1 MISYVKGVVEEVT
14 AEKVIIENNGIGYG
28 IFMPASDLDVLGEGE
43 QVKIY
48 TYFSVREDA
57 MQLFGFLTKEE
68 LAMFKML
75 ITVSGIGP
83 KGGLAIISTLPGDEL
98 QMAIISADAKAI
110 SKAPGV
116 GLKTAQRVI
125 IELKDKIDLEN
136 FVNDMGKVGSV
147 TSKVSQSQEEAIQAL
162 MSLGF
167 SKSDSTNAVKKIK
180 NSENMDFE
188 EIVTEALQTVF

>member
-1 MISYVKGVVEEVT
+1 MISYVKGIVAEVT

-28 IFMPASDLDVLGEGE
+28 IFMPVSSLDALGEGE
-43 QVKIY
+43 QVKIH
-48 TYFSVREDA
+48 TYYSVREDA
-57 MQLFGFLTKEE
+57 IQLFGFLTKEE
-68 LAMFKML
+68 LEIFKLL

-98 QMAIISADAKAI
+98 QMAIVSSDAKAI
-110 SKAPGV
+110 AKAPGV
-116 GLKTAQRVI
+116 GLKTAQKVI
-125 IELKDKIDLEN
+125 IELKDKIDLES
-136 FVNDMGKVGSV
+136 FVNDMQESV
-147 TSKVSQSQEEAIQAL
+147 STSKVSQAQEEAIQAL

-188 EIVTEALQTVF
+188 AIVTEALQTVF